1 MTNQL
6 YVNENDLVFDQKTFK
21 TMLRDIYNDPCRV
34 TQLSMSDI
42 EELMELTDY
51 TIKLK
56 KDIVV
61 IYYYGEI
68 RLIGYNKTRQHFE
81 IFNLPINFEIVLRQI
96 HWFSFYESNIVGLLN
111 SEYEEIDYYYST
123 EEYTFDNN
131 DHKMYYI
138 FP

>member
-6 YVNENDLVFDQKTFK
+6 YVNENDLVFDNRLFK

-34 TQLSMSDI
+34 SELSMSEV

-51 TIKLK
+51 SIKLK
-56 KDIVV
+56 KDIVI
-61 IYYYGEI
+61 IYYYNEI
-68 RLIGYNKTRQHFE
+68 RLIGFNKSRHRFE
-81 IFNLPINFEIVLRQI
+81 IFNLPEMVQWVLRHI
-96 HWFSFYESNIVGLLN
+96 HWFIFYESNIIGLLN
-111 SEYEEIDYYYST
+111 SEYEEIDYYFSA
-123 EEYTFDNN
+123 EGYTFDNN